1 MSGQRPRT
9 QARPTATAQARP
21 NVSGAGP
28 SPSGGPGGPNPR
40 RPVARLAAL
49 AVILGAAVL
58 GILGLSGLA
67 GGSSAPSPT
76 GSIGVASPT
85 VLPATA
91 GASLSPGPTASPRPT
106 ASPSPTPTP
115 DPTPTPAASPAS
127 GPVAPTSAEGF
138 ALRKTVID
146 IAFPFRA
153 TVRYRY
159 SDAFLD
165 ARVGVTRRY
174 NHARGVSASGRLLRA
189 HDGLDLRARRGTRV
203 YAGFSGTVID
213 PAGRWKPWD
222 PARYGKVVAIVSDE
236 PTSPGYVAIYAHL
249 ASTRVKVGDRVERGQ
264 WIGRVGNTGNA
275 AAEPPQL
282 HFELR
287 APFRIPVHEGGRDRR
302 IDAFDPFPSLSAADP
317 NRQD

>member
-1 MSGQRPRT
+1 M
-9 QARPTATAQARP
+9 
-21 NVSGAGP
+21 
-28 SPSGGPGGPNPR
+28 
-40 RPVARLAAL
+40 
-49 AVILGAAVL
+49 
-58 GILGLSGLA
+58 LGLSGLA
-67 GGSSAPSPT
+67 GGSSAPSAT
-76 GSIGVASPT
+76 GSLGVASSSL
-85 VLPATA
+85 LPATA
-91 GASLSPGPTASPRPT
+91 GVLPSASQT
-106 ASPSPTPTP
+106 ASPSSEPTPTQVPSPSP
-115 DPTPTPAASPAS
+115 DPTPTASAAS

-138 ALRKTVID
+138 ALRKTAID

-153 TVRYRY
+153 TVKYRY

-189 HDGLDLRARRGTRV
+189 HDGLDLRAKRGTRV

-213 PAGRWKPWD
+213 PAERWKPWD
-222 PARYGKVVAIVSDE
+222 PGRYGKVVAIVSDE

-249 ASTRVKVGDRVERGQ
+249 ASTRVKVGDRVERGA

-287 APFRIPVHEGGRDRR
+287 APFRIPVREGGRNRR
-302 IDAFDPFPSLSAADP
+302 IDAFDPYPSLIVADP
-317 NRQD
+317 NRPD